1 MHGIYLHKL
10 SFLKVKIIK
19 INQKSSKEKSF
30 VKSYTLKFLLGKEI
44 DLSFIEYSVET
55 FHKIIK
61 IMHIFTL
68 SK

>member
-30 VKSYTLKFLLGKEI
+30 VN
-44 DLSFIEYSVET
+44 
-55 FHKIIK
+55 
-61 IMHIFTL
+61 HIL
-68 SK
+68 

>member
-30 VKSYTLKFLLGKEI
+30 VKSYTLKFLLGKKI
-44 DLSFIEYSVET
+44 DIPFMEDIVET
-55 FHKIIK
+55 IHKIIK
-61 IMHIFTL
+61 MMHIFTN
-68 SK
+68 